1 MKERTLEQYR
11 AIDLAIMAVLLVAF
25 ETITATAA
33 TKWFSSQVY
42 MLSPTITIIC
52 IVMMRWGGYAAIHAV
67 AGGAAFCVASGASM
81 QQFIIY
87 CIGNCAALA
96 AMLLFKT
103 LGKEQVRSK
112 TFLTLVFIVATYFG
126 AQLGRWFVG
135 LLFGGA
141 VDSLIVFLTTDS
153 LSLLFAIV
161 LVLIAKRTDGLFEDQ
176 KAYLIRTADERR
188 REQNKMD

>member
-25 ETITATAA
+25 EMITATAA

-81 QQFIIY
+81 QQFLIY
-87 CIGNCAALA
+87 CIGNCAALV

-103 LGKEQVRSK
+103 HGKEQVRSK

-141 VDSLIVFLTTDS
+141 VDSFIVFLTTDS

>member
-103 LGKEQVRSK
+103 HGKEQVRSK